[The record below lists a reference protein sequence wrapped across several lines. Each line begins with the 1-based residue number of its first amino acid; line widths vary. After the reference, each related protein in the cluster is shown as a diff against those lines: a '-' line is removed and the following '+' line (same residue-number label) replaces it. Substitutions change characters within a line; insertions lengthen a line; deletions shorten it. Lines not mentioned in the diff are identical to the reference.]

1 MAWRTDISD
10 AADPNPDK
18 DQQYQQPEL
27 KSERIEGRSFAGE
40 NAAAAQR
47 QQRADDR
54 NSGPPDRGNRTD
66 DVQASDRMAGAAGEG
81 GERHGDV
88 ESRTNS
94 ARTAL
99 DAERRAETDENL

>member
-1 MAWRTDISD
+1 MAWRTDIGD

-18 DQQYQQPEL
+18 DQQYQQPDP

-40 NAAAAQR
+40 NIAAAQR
-47 QQRADDR
+47 QQADER

-66 DVQASDRMAGAAGEG
+66 DVQASDRMAAAEGEG
-81 GERHGDV
+81 GASHGDV